1 MNQITISVDNVDL
14 SKLPDEELDLLRKN
28 CQKTI
33 RKYIGAKHLFIEYIQ
48 NNWPDLKP
56 TEINES
62 IKYCYE
68 DIQKCM
74 WYEDFSYVSI
84 RKKLKQLG
92 YIKEKEIIDQP
103 EHKTRKHTVIDNVA
117 YGKTPVFETDKKRS
131 LELTL
136 TRNR

>member
-92 YIKEKEIIDQP
+92 YIKEKEIIDA
-103 EHKTRKHTVIDNVA
+103 V
-117 YGKTPVFETDKKRS
+117 
-131 LELTL
+131 ELTSGYYRE
-136 TRNR
+136 TMFGI